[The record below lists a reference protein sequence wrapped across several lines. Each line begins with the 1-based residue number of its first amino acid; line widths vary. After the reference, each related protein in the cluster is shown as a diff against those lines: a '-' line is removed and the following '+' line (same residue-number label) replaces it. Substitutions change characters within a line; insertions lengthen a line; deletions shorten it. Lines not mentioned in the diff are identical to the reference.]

1 MTNEQ
6 RLPRSRPEDQGVDPE
21 AITRLAQALDD
32 LRAGPHSLMVVRHG
46 TVVGEGWWRP
56 YEASRP
62 HIMFSISKSF
72 TATAIGLAQDEGLLS
87 VDEPVLDFFPSY
99 ATAEVRHNVAGL
111 KLRHVLAM
119 ATGHAVDT
127 MTLMRALP
135 EEDWVKIFLES
146 PIVYPPGSRFLYNSG
161 ASFVLAVIV
170 ASRTGRQPLDY
181 LAPRLFEPLGIPLPP
196 WEANPRGIN
205 LGASGLRLRTED
217 VAKFGLLYLRRG
229 LWGDRRILS
238 ERWVDEA
245 TTAHV
250 SNGTGDSDWE
260 QGYGF
265 QFWRSRHGFRA
276 DGAYGQFSLVVPEH
290 DLVVAITSG
299 SNDNRAIPRVV
310 WENLLPGVHDDPKPL
325 PVTGLLGHSLAL
337 GDRSV
342 PVPDFLPGDPP
353 VAAKVTGRPIAVPFN
368 LLGVTSLVVTFD
380 GDAITLRTCG
390 GQVDETVRAG
400 RHDWALGATSRWPHE
415 EMSEVTVAARG
426 GWTAP
431 DTLELHWQLTDT
443 PFRRVWRLRFGDL
456 PGVHVSVGLDM
467 GFWEENVEELDGR
480 LD

>member
-21 AITRLAQALDD
+21 AITGLAQALDD
-32 LRAGPHSLMVVRHG
+32 LRTGPHSLMVVRHG
-46 TVVGEGWWRP
+46 AVIAEGWWRP
-56 YEASRP
+56 YEPSRA
-62 HIMFSISKSF
+62 HIMFSVSKSF
-72 TATAIGLAQDEGLLS
+72 TSTAIGLAQDEGLLS

-99 ATAEVRHNVAGL
+99 ATAEVRRNVAGL

-135 EEDWVKIFLES
+135 GEDWVKIFLES
-146 PIVYPPGSRFLYNSG
+146 PIVYPPGSHFLYNSG

-196 WEANPRGIN
+196 WETNPRGIN

-238 ERWVDEA
+238 ERWVEEA
-245 TTAHV
+245 TSAHV
-250 SNGTGDSDWE
+250 SNGSGGSDWE

-276 DGAYGQFSLVVPEH
+276 DGAYGQFSLVLPEH

-299 SNDNRAIPRVV
+299 SGDNRDVPPLV
-310 WENLLPGVHDDPKPL
+310 WEHLLPGVHGGPRPA
-325 PVTGLLGHSLAL
+325 PVAGVPGESLTLA
-337 GDRSV
+337 GRSV
-342 PVPDFLPGDPP
+342 PVPSFLPEDPP
-353 VAAKVTGRPIAVPFN
+353 VAGKVAGRPIAVPFN
-368 LLGVTSLVVTFD
+368 LLGVTSLEVAFEED
-380 GDAITLRTCG
+380 SIALRTRG
-390 GQVDETVRAG
+390 GDVDETVRAG
-400 RHDWALGATSRWPHE
+400 RHDWAFGATGRWPHE
-415 EMSEVTVAARG
+415 EMGPVTVAARG

-456 PGVHVSVGLDM
+456 PGVHVSVGLDL

-480 LD
+480 LG